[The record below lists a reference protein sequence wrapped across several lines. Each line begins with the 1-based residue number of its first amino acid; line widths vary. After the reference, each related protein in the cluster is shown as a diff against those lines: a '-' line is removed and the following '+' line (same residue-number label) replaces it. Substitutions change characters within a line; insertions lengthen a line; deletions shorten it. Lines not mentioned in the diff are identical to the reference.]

1 MKKQRNR
8 GNKGNDGD
16 DVVQSSKIFLNI
28 FLSYLVK
35 QDEFLR
41 S

>member
-28 FLSYLVK
+28 FLSCLVK